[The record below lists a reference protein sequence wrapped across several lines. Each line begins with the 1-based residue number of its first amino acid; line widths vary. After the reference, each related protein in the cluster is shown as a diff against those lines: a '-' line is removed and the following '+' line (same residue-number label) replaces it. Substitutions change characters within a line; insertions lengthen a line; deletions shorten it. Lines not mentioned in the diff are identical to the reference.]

1 MKSFRVVI
9 SGSVVCWKGLCSEN
23 TTWSKLRIADRTRRK
38 KKNKNEK
45 KKNATL
51 RSPHFVSV
59 QPHLHH
65 LRVQAWSLFLS
76 LSLSFS
82 KTCWIYFASS
92 PTAWPTERGRLF
104 VHKMAP
110 LTQAWTLKPSPS
122 PSFPPLFPPKTRPSP
137 TACSSGSV
145 DRRCHW
151 NTLEIT
157 RDWPNDLDLCTV
169 LYACCC
175 PEKKKKKNAPSP
187 SLIATFNITENILC
201 FVLKTT
207 LKTFR
212 QAHARG
218 CTTCQRLHEID
229 NIFVLF
235 LTESWKRK

>member
-1 MKSFRVVI
+1 MLAWSLSLVLLPSTKKKKQQKKTHCEILRVVI

-122 PSFPPLFPPKTRPSP
+122 PSFPPRLAHHQLLAVVDLLIDAATETHWKSPGTGPTTWTYALFFMHVVVPR
-137 TACSSGSV
+137 
-145 DRRCHW
+145 
-151 NTLEIT
+151 
-157 RDWPNDLDLCTV
+157 
-169 LYACCC
+169 
-175 PEKKKKKNAPSP
+175 KKKRKMHPPPPS
-187 SLIATFNITENILC
+187 
-201 FVLKTT
+201 
-207 LKTFR
+207 
-212 QAHARG
+212 
-218 CTTCQRLHEID
+218 
-229 NIFVLF
+229 
-235 LTESWKRK
+235 